1 MKIFL
6 YPRLA
11 WSGIRKNKELYI
23 PYLLTCIGMIMM
35 FYIVSYLYTGT
46 MLETVYGWDVL
57 AVMMGLG
64 RFVIGAFSVIF
75 LFYTHSFLIRRRKKE
90 FGLYSILG
98 MNRWNLARILIWES
112 LMVAGIT
119 LVIGMALGL
128 LFSKLAELLMNYI
141 LMGKADYVLR
151 VNVQDIQS
159 TLVLYLVIF
168 ALILL
173 VTLWQIRTV
182 DPIELLHS
190 ETVGEQPPKA
200 NWVMALAGLILLGAA
215 YYMAVTIEDPIS
227 ALLLFFVAV
236 ILVIIGTYLLFIAG
250 SVALCRLLQKNKRY
264 YYRTNHFVSV
274 SSMTYR
280 MKRNGAGLAS
290 ICILCTMVLVMLVST
305 VCLYGGLEGTLRSR
319 YPRNIMTE
327 NRAESWQLLQEENFA
342 PAREAME
349 QVIAAHDLAAE
360 NVLDYST
367 ACFAGYLQEGVLK
380 MDTDTAPLFTD
391 GYDDLWQVFVVSLA
405 DYNRI
410 MGTQEELGE
419 GELLMYTR
427 GAGFKRST
435 LEIGGAGQTWQVRKV
450 PEFVVN
456 GVAMV
461 SVASSM
467 YLFVEDVESFIR
479 PMADL
484 LDSYGNPVL
493 NYQWQYGFDLDCADE
508 EQSTIFYEMQG
519 ALSAL
524 EVQGFPIS
532 FSVESV
538 AVNRYSFY
546 QLYGGLFFLGLMLG
560 LVFVVA
566 TTLIMYYKQISEGY
580 EDQGRFEILQKVG
593 MTGREI
599 RKSINS
605 QVVTVFFLPLLVAGI
620 HLAFAFPFL
629 YKMLMMMGF
638 QNLRLLIGVAAAA
651 YLLFGVG
658 YVLVYRIT
666 SRAYYH
672 LVGSRTAE
680 KRLKT

>member
-35 FYIVSYLYTGT
+35 YYIVSYLYTGT
-46 MLETVYGWDVL
+46 MLETVYGG
-57 AVMMGLG
+57 AVMTTMMGLG

-98 MNRWNLARILIWES
+98 MNRGNLARILIWEN

-119 LVIGMALGL
+119 LVTGILLGL

-141 LMGKADYVLR
+141 LLGKADYALR
-151 VNVQDIQS
+151 VNLQDIWQ
-159 TLVLYLVIF
+159 TLILYLVIF
-168 ALILL
+168 FLILL
-173 VTLWQIRTV
+173 VTLWQIKAA
-182 DPIELLHS
+182 DPIQLLRS
-190 ETVGEQPPKA
+190 ETEGEQPPKA
-200 NWVMALAGLILLGAA
+200 NWVLALAGLILLGAA

-250 SVALCRLLQKNKRY
+250 SVTLCRLLQKNKRY

-274 SSMTYR
+274 SSMVYR

-290 ICILCTMVLVMLVST
+290 ICILCTMVLVILTST

-319 YPRNIMTE
+319 YPRNITTD
-327 NRAESWQLLQEENFA
+327 NRAGSWQLLKEENFT
-342 PAREAME
+342 PARDAME
-349 QVIAAHDLAAE
+349 QVIAAHNLKTE
-360 NVLDYST
+360 NILDYSAT
-367 ACFAGYLQEGVLK
+367 LFAGYLQDGVMKL
-380 MDTDTAPLFTD
+380 DTDTAPLFAE
-391 GYDDLWQVFVVSLA
+391 GYNDVWQVFVVPLA
-405 DYNRI
+405 DYNRL
-410 MGTQEELGE
+410 MGAQEVLEP
-419 GELLMYTR
+419 GELLMYTSK
-427 GAGFKRST
+427 AGFKQDSIK
-435 LEIGGAGQTWQVRKV
+435 IGEGEQVWQVRKV
-450 PEFVVN
+450 QGFVDN
-456 GVAMV
+456 GVD
-461 SVASSM
+461 SM
-467 YLFVEDVESFIR
+467 QIIPSMFLFVEDVESFIQ
-479 PMADL
+479 PMTAL
-484 LDSYGNPVL
+484 ADSYGNSL
-493 NYQWQYGFDLDCADE
+493 LSYHWIYGFDLDCTQE
-508 EQSTIFYEMQG
+508 EQSTIYYEICG

-524 EVQGFPIS
+524 EAQGIPIS
-532 FSVESV
+532 FSEESV
-538 AVNRYSFY
+538 AVQRYSFY
-546 QLYGGLFFLGLMLG
+546 QLYGGLFFLGIMLG

-605 QVVTVFFLPLLVAGI
+605 QVVTVFFLPLAVAGI

-629 YKMLMMMGF
+629 YRLLLMMGF
-638 QNLRLLIGVAAAA
+638 SNLKLLVQVAVAA

-666 SRAYYH
+666 SKAYYH
-672 LVGSRTAE
+672 LVGSASYGGSG
-680 KRLKT
+680 K

>member
-35 FYIVSYLYTGT
+35 YYIVSYLYTGT
-46 MLETVYGWDVL
+46 MLETVYGGDVL
-57 AVMMGLG
+57 AMMMGLG

-98 MNRWNLARILIWES
+98 MNRGNLARILIWES
-112 LMVAGIT
+112 LMSAGISLVAGIACG
-119 LVIGMALGL
+119 V

-141 LMGKADYVLR
+141 LRGEADYVLR
-151 VNVQDIQS
+151 INSQDIQQ
-159 TLVLYLVIF
+159 TLILYLVIF
-168 ALILL
+168 FLILL
-173 VTLWQIRTV
+173 VTLRQIKTA
-182 DPIELLHS
+182 DPIKLLHS

-200 NWVMALAGLILLGAA
+200 NWIMALAGLILLGTA
-215 YYMAVTIEDPIS
+215 YYMAVTIEDPLS
-227 ALLLFFVAV
+227 AMLLFFVAV

-290 ICILCTMVLVMLVST
+290 ICILCTMVLVMLTST
-305 VCLYGGLEGTLRSR
+305 VCLYGGVENTLRSR
-319 YPRNIMTE
+319 YSRNIITE
-327 NRAESWQLLQEENFA
+327 NHAESWQLLQEENFVL
-342 PAREAME
+342 ARDAME
-349 QVIAAHDLAAE
+349 QVVAAHKLTPE
-360 NVLDYST
+360 NVLDYS
-367 ACFAGYLQEGVLK
+367 AVCFIGYLRDGVLK
-380 MDTDTAPLFTD
+380 TDTDTAPLFTE
-391 GYDDLWQVFVVSLA
+391 GYNDIWQVFVIPLA

-410 MGTQEELGE
+410 METQEVLGD
-419 GELLMYTR
+419 GELLMYTG
-427 GAGFKRST
+427 GAGFKRNT
-435 LEIGGAGQTWQVRKV
+435 LELSGSGQTWQVRKV
-450 PEFVVN
+450 PEFVEN
-456 GVAMV
+456 GGAMV
-461 SVASSM
+461 SVVSSM
-467 YLFVEDVESFIR
+467 YLFVEDVESFIQ
-479 PMADL
+479 PMKAL
-484 LDSYGNPVL
+484 VNSYGKPVL
-493 NYQWQYGFDLDCADE
+493 SYQWQYGFDLDCTDE
-508 EQSTIFYEMQG
+508 EQSTIFYEIRG

-524 EVQGFPIS
+524 EAQGIPIS
-532 FSVESV
+532 FSEESV

-546 QLYGGLFFLGLMLG
+546 QLYGGLFFLGIMLG

-605 QVVTVFFLPLLVAGI
+605 QVMTVFFLPLLVVGI

-638 QNLRLLIGVAAAA
+638 HNLKLLVMVAAAA

-672 LVGSRTAE
+672 LVGSRA
-680 KRLKT
+680 

>member
-23 PYLLTCIGMIMM
+23 PYLLTCVGMIMM
-35 FYIVSYLYTGT
+35 YYIVSYLYTGT
-46 MLETVYGWDVL
+46 MLETVYGGDVL
-57 AVMMGLG
+57 TVMMGLG

-98 MNRWNLARILIWES
+98 MNRGNLARILIWES
-112 LMVAGIT
+112 LMSAGIS
-119 LVIGMALGL
+119 LVTGIACGV

-141 LMGKADYVLR
+141 LRGEADYVLR
-151 VNVQDIQS
+151 VNFRDIQQ
-159 TLVLYLVIF
+159 TLILYLVIF
-168 ALILL
+168 FLILL
-173 VTLWQIRTV
+173 VTLRQIKTA
-182 DPIELLHS
+182 DPIKLLHS

-200 NWVMALAGLILLGAA
+200 NWIMALAGLILLGSA
-215 YYMAVTIEDPIS
+215 YYMAVTIEDPLS
-227 ALLLFFVAV
+227 AMLLFFVAV

-305 VCLYGGLEGTLRSR
+305 VCLYGGVEGTLRSR
-319 YPRNIMTE
+319 YPRNIITE
-327 NRAESWQLLQEENFA
+327 NHAESWQLLQEENFA
-342 PAREAME
+342 MARDAME
-349 QVIAAHDLAAE
+349 QVVAAHKLAPE
-360 NVLDYST
+360 NVLDYS
-367 ACFAGYLQEGVLK
+367 AVCFIGYLREGVLRT
-380 MDTDTAPLFTD
+380 DTDTAPLFTE
-391 GYDDLWQVFVVSLA
+391 GYNDIWQVYVIPLA

-410 MGTQEELGE
+410 METQEVLGD
-419 GELLMYTR
+419 GELLMYT
-427 GAGFKRST
+427 GGTGFKRNT
-435 LEIGGAGQTWQVRKV
+435 LELSGSGQTWQVRKV
-450 PEFVVN
+450 PEFVDN

-461 SVASSM
+461 SIASSM
-467 YLFVEDVESFIR
+467 YLFVEDVESFIQ
-479 PMADL
+479 PMTAL
-484 LDSYGNPVL
+484 VNSYGKPVL
-493 NYQWQYGFDLDCADE
+493 SYQWQYGFDLDCTDE
-508 EQSTIFYEMQG
+508 EQSTIFYEIRG

-524 EVQGFPIS
+524 EAQGIPIS
-532 FSVESV
+532 FSEESV

-546 QLYGGLFFLGLMLG
+546 QLYGGLFFLGIMLG

-580 EDQGRFEILQKVG
+580 EDQGRFEILKKVG

-605 QVVTVFFLPLLVAGI
+605 QVMTVFFLPLLVAGI

-629 YKMLMMMGF
+629 YKMLLMMGF
-638 QNLRLLIGVAAAA
+638 HNLKLLIMVAAAA
-651 YLLFGVG
+651 YLLFGAG

-672 LVGSRTAE
+672 LVGSGA
-680 KRLKT
+680 

>member
-35 FYIVSYLYTGT
+35 YYIVSYLYTGT
-46 MLETVYGWDVL
+46 MLEKVYGASVM

-98 MNRWNLARILIWES
+98 MNRGNLARILVWES

-119 LVIGMALGL
+119 LVIGIVLGL

-141 LMGKADYVLR
+141 LLGEADYVLR
-151 VNVQDIQS
+151 VNPQDIQQ
-159 TLVLYLVIF
+159 TLILYLVIF
-168 ALILL
+168 FLILL
-173 VTLWQIRTV
+173 VTLRQIRTV
-182 DPIELLHS
+182 DPIQLLHS

-215 YYMAVTIEDPIS
+215 YYMAVTIEEPIA

-327 NRAESWQLLQEENFA
+327 NRAEGWQLLQEENFA
-342 PAREAME
+342 PARDAME
-349 QVIAAHDLAAE
+349 QVTAAHGLTPE
-360 NVLDYST
+360 NVLDYS
-367 ACFAGYLQEGVLK
+367 AVCFVGYLREGALK
-380 MDTDTAPLFTD
+380 TDTDTVPLFTE
-391 GYDDLWQVFVVSLA
+391 GYNDIWQVFVIPLA

-410 MGTQEELGE
+410 MGTQEVLGA
-419 GELLMYTR
+419 GELLMYTS
-427 GAGFKRST
+427 GAGFKRNT

-450 PEFVVN
+450 PEFVDN

-461 SVASSM
+461 SVASYM
-467 YLFVEDVESFIR
+467 YLFVEDVESFIQ
-479 PMADL
+479 PMTAL

-493 NYQWQYGFDLDCADE
+493 NYQWQYGFDLNCTDE
-508 EQSTIFYEMQG
+508 EQSTIFYKIQG

-524 EVQGFPIS
+524 ETQGIPIR
-532 FSVESV
+532 FSEESV
-538 AVNRYSFY
+538 AVNRYRFY
-546 QLYGGLFFLGLMLG
+546 QLYGGLFFLGIMLG
-560 LVFVVA
+560 LVFVLA

-605 QVVTVFFLPLLVAGI
+605 QVMTVFFLPLLVAGI

-638 QNLRLLIGVAAAA
+638 HNLKLLVMVAAAA

-672 LVGSRTAE
+672 LVGSRA
-680 KRLKT
+680 

>member
-35 FYIVSYLYTGT
+35 YYIVSYLYTGT
-46 MLETVYGWDVL
+46 MLETVYGG
-57 AVMMGLG
+57 AVMTTMMGLG

-98 MNRWNLARILIWES
+98 MNRGNLARILIWEN

-119 LVIGMALGL
+119 LVTGILLGL

-141 LMGKADYVLR
+141 LLGKADYALR
-151 VNVQDIQS
+151 VNLQDIWQ
-159 TLVLYLVIF
+159 TLILYLVIF
-168 ALILL
+168 FLILL
-173 VTLWQIRTV
+173 VTLWQIKAA
-182 DPIELLHS
+182 DPIQLLRS
-190 ETVGEQPPKA
+190 ETEGEQPPKA
-200 NWVMALAGLILLGAA
+200 NWVLALAGLILLGAA

-250 SVALCRLLQKNKRY
+250 SVTLCRLLQKNKRY

-274 SSMTYR
+274 SSMVYR

-290 ICILCTMVLVMLVST
+290 ICILCTMVLVILTST

-319 YPRNIMTE
+319 YPRNITTD
-327 NRAESWQLLQEENFA
+327 NRAGSWQLLKEENFT
-342 PAREAME
+342 PARDAME
-349 QVIAAHDLAAE
+349 QVIAAHNLKTE
-360 NVLDYST
+360 NILDYSAT
-367 ACFAGYLQEGVLK
+367 LFAGYLHDGVMKL
-380 MDTDTAPLFTD
+380 DTDTAPLFAE
-391 GYDDLWQVFVVSLA
+391 GYNDVWQVFVVPLA
-405 DYNRI
+405 DYNRL
-410 MGTQEELGE
+410 MGAQEVLEP
-419 GELLMYTR
+419 GELLMYTSK
-427 GAGFKRST
+427 AGFKQDSIK
-435 LEIGGAGQTWQVRKV
+435 IGEGEQVWQVRKV
-450 PEFVVN
+450 QGFVDN
-456 GVAMV
+456 GVD
-461 SVASSM
+461 SM
-467 YLFVEDVESFIR
+467 QIIPSMFLFVEDVESFIQ
-479 PMADL
+479 PMTAL
-484 LDSYGNPVL
+484 ADSYGNSL
-493 NYQWQYGFDLDCADE
+493 LSYHWIYGFDLDCTQE
-508 EQSTIFYEMQG
+508 EQSTIYYEICG

-524 EVQGFPIS
+524 EAQGIPIS
-532 FSVESV
+532 FSEESV
-538 AVNRYSFY
+538 AVQRYSFY
-546 QLYGGLFFLGLMLG
+546 QLYGGLFFLGIMLG

-605 QVVTVFFLPLLVAGI
+605 QVVTVFFLPLAVAGI

-629 YKMLMMMGF
+629 YRLLLMMGF
-638 QNLRLLIGVAAAA
+638 SNLKLLVQVAVAA

-666 SRAYYH
+666 SKAYYH
-672 LVGSRTAE
+672 LVGSASYGGSG
-680 KRLKT
+680 K

>member
-35 FYIVSYLYTGT
+35 YYIVSYLYTGT
-46 MLETVYGWDVL
+46 MLEKVYGASVM

-98 MNRWNLARILIWES
+98 MNRGNLARILVWES

-119 LVIGMALGL
+119 LVIGIVLGL

-141 LMGKADYVLR
+141 LLGEADYVLR
-151 VNVQDIQS
+151 VNPQDIQQ
-159 TLVLYLVIF
+159 TLILYLVIF
-168 ALILL
+168 FLILL
-173 VTLWQIRTV
+173 VTLRQIRTV
-182 DPIELLHS
+182 DPIQLLHS

-215 YYMAVTIEDPIS
+215 YYMAVTIEEPIA

-327 NRAESWQLLQEENFA
+327 NRAEGWQLLQEENFA
-342 PAREAME
+342 PARDAME
-349 QVIAAHDLAAE
+349 QVTAAHGLTPE
-360 NVLDYST
+360 NVLDYS
-367 ACFAGYLQEGVLK
+367 AVCFVGYLREGALK
-380 MDTDTAPLFTD
+380 TDTDTVPLFTE
-391 GYDDLWQVFVVSLA
+391 GYNDIWQVFVIPLA

-410 MGTQEELGE
+410 MGTQEVLGA
-419 GELLMYTR
+419 GELLMYTS
-427 GAGFKRST
+427 GAGFKRNT

-450 PEFVVN
+450 PEFVDN

-461 SVASSM
+461 SVASYM
-467 YLFVEDVESFIR
+467 YLFVEDVESFIQ
-479 PMADL
+479 PMTAL

-493 NYQWQYGFDLDCADE
+493 NYQWQYGFDLNCTDE
-508 EQSTIFYEMQG
+508 EQSTIFYEIQG

-524 EVQGFPIS
+524 ETQGIPIR
-532 FSVESV
+532 FSEESV
-538 AVNRYSFY
+538 AVNRYRFY
-546 QLYGGLFFLGLMLG
+546 QLYGGLFFLGIMLG
-560 LVFVVA
+560 LVFVLA

-605 QVVTVFFLPLLVAGI
+605 QVMTVFFLPLLVAGI

-638 QNLRLLIGVAAAA
+638 HNLKLLVMVAAAA

-672 LVGSRTAE
+672 LVGSRA
-680 KRLKT
+680 